1 MIWNHGIV
9 LVLQMNE
16 GGTNDFSFFQKVIS
30 ALGSEHFY
38 NKCFKNKKD
47 LQSCHSIRILM
58 VMVLGFFWV
67 FFLWCVY
74 KQRSKK

>member
-16 GGTNDFSFFQKVIS
+16 GGTNEFSFFQEVIS
-30 ALGSEHFY
+30 ALGYEHFY
-38 NKCFKNKKD
+38 SKCFKNKKD

-58 VMVLGFFWV
+58 VIF
-67 FFLWCVY
+67 FFLWCIY